1 MQTLSFRGAEGWA
14 GTPTQRGPASD
25 YPRALSLSLL
35 PLQLSSLRHL
45 TQGTKSQLRKLKSRD
60 IVSDASNNFMEK
72 SGNSW

>member
-1 MQTLSFRGAEGWA
+1 MQALSFRGAKGWA
-14 GTPTQRGPASD
+14 GTPTQRGPAS

-72 SGNSW
+72 SGNSR